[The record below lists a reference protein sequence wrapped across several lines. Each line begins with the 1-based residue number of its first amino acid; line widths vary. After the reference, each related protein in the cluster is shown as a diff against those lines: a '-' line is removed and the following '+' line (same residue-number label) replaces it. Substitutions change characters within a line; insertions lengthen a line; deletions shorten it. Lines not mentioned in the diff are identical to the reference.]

1 MATWFKPYRSA
12 LAARDLRLLFTGL
25 IVSATGS
32 WAYNVGLLAL
42 VYERTHSLVWIG
54 AAGIARFVP
63 ALIASPYGG
72 VIAERTER
80 IRLMVI
86 ADVLCR
92 IVRMPTSIWRNGP
105 TVPFSVTSTG
115 RLRVRIRATINA
127 DTAKLAEFTA
137 KVHDGDPSTI
147 RTAPTAGPA
156 ITTRLSIVPLMAL
169 AATRSFSVTI
179 DGMVAATA
187 GL

>member
-1 MATWFKPYRSA
+1 MATWLKPYRSA

-54 AAGIARFVP
+54 AAGLARFVP

-86 ADVLCR
+86 ADVLCAVWQ
-92 IVRMPTSIWRNGP
+92 IGLVLVAVSGAPIGIALGL
-105 TVPFSVTSTG
+105 VL
-115 RLRVRIRATINA
+115 LRVSS
-127 DTAKLAEFTA
+127 
-137 KVHDGDPSTI
+137 H
-147 RTAPTAGPA
+147 
-156 ITTRLSIVPLMAL
+156 
-169 AATRSFSVTI
+169 
-179 DGMVAATA
+179 
-187 GL
+187 